1 MPFLAF
7 TLVFYLFATSGA
19 LTYLALR
26 SWLHAVTHGSHRNRW
41 VEGHWACACRAAG
54 FACLTLTALISAVS
68 DRGQGIHG
76 VDVVSLTR
84 IGGCILLLISTP
96 RRLRRRPIVS
106 LAFAS
111 LLLGEAFVI
120 VSARTTLPRALGASP
135 PVLYVL
141 SNVFMDIGIA
151 LMWRWYTRTILRVRL
166 TDKFTLSFAVFSL
179 FLVLF
184 ATLMVLAVIQ
194 LTLRDLAGIDIS
206 PLTSHSL
213 DRLLTLLFVA
223 VVTGSAILSYFV
235 ARVLSA
241 PVNRMAVALRS
252 IGAGDLDYRLRGI
265 RSRDEMQDLA
275 REINEMAKRLKEA
288 DSLRTEFVSF
298 ASHELRNPLTAVKG
312 FVDTLNAYDAPDGGG
327 MSQEERREIY
337 EIIQSE
343 CDRLLR
349 MTNEL
354 LETSRV
360 EAGVQLQLH
369 VSTFDTRKVIT
380 KVVEIMRTHTNR
392 HELTPVL
399 PEQGLMMEGDVDKF
413 EQIFINLL
421 SNAIKYSPRGGPI
434 EVSAEDKGNAVELV
448 VRDQGMGMTPEQAEH
463 VFDKFYRI
471 QEKSRQRPTDAK
483 GTGIGLYLTRAL
495 VNAHG
500 GNIRVKSAP
509 DEGSSFIVTLPKK
522 QGASRSD
529 VPAEIIDEAPA
540 EGHPA
545 RNLPL
550 TSP

>member
-7 TLVFYLFATSGA
+7 TLGFFLFATSGA

-26 SWLHAVTHGSHRNRW
+26 SWLHVVTHGPHRSRW
-41 VEGHWACACRAAG
+41 LEGHWAYAGRAAG
-54 FACLTLTALISAVS
+54 FACITLAALIGAVN
-68 DRGQGIHG
+68 DRAPGLHG
-76 VDVVSLTR
+76 VDIISLTR
-84 IGGCILLLISTP
+84 ITGCILLLVSTP
-96 RRLRRRPIVS
+96 SRLRRRPIVG

-111 LLLGEAFVI
+111 LLLGEALI
-120 VSARTTLPRALGASP
+120 ILSAGKTLPKWLDTSVP
-135 PVLYVL
+135 L
-141 SNVFMDIGIA
+141 SLIANVFMDVGIA
-151 LMWRWYTRTILRVRL
+151 LLWRWYTRTVLRVRL
-166 TDKFTLSFAVFSL
+166 TDKLTLSFAVFSL

-184 ATLMVLAVIQ
+184 ATLMVLAVVQ
-194 LTLRDLAGIDIS
+194 FTLDTQGIDIS
-206 PLTSHSL
+206 PLTSRSL
-213 DRLLTLLFVA
+213 DRLLSVLFVA

-252 IGAGDLDYRLRGI
+252 IGGGDLDYRLRGI

-275 REINEMAKRLKEA
+275 REINEMAHRLKEA
-288 DSLRTEFVSF
+288 DAVRTEFVSF

-312 FVDTLNAYDAPDGGG
+312 FVDTLSAYDTSD
-327 MSQEERREIY
+327 SDSLTLTERQEIY

-360 EAGVQLQLH
+360 EAGVPLQLH
-369 VSTFDTRKVIT
+369 VSGFDARKAAV
-380 KVVEIMRTHTNR
+380 KVVDIMRTHTEK
-392 HELTPVL
+392 HQLKVSA
-399 PEQGLMMEGDVDKF
+399 PEQPLIVEGDMDKI
-413 EQIFINLL
+413 EQILINLL

-434 EVSAEDKGNAVELV
+434 DVIVEDRGNTVEFS
-448 VRDQGMGMTPEQAEH
+448 VRDQGMGMTPDQAEH

-471 QEKSRQRPTDAK
+471 QERSRQKPSDAK

-500 GNIRVKSAP
+500 GNIRVRSVP
-509 DEGSSFIVTLPKK
+509 DEGSTFIVTIPKR
-522 QGASRSD
+522 QSAVLEVEPEICEDGAED
-529 VPAEIIDEAPA
+529 VKAP
-540 EGHPA
+540 
-545 RNLPL
+545 RRLPL
-550 TSP
+550 ISR